1 MSQYR
6 PLYRKKAEVQ
16 REEETVAI
24 QNIVSQESNLQGMRK
39 YIATRLGVSQDRSE
53 AEIPAQKEMY
63 CNTQDCIAR
72 LAREEILELRR
83 TCIAIQNIVSQDILL
98 RRGGHAQRYI
108 KSCCKTQL

>member
-6 PLYRKKAEVQ
+6 PLYRRKAEVQ

-24 QNIVSQESNLQGMRK
+24 QNIVSQESNLQGRRK

-53 AEIPAQKEMY
+53 AEIPAQKKMS

-72 LAREEILELRR
+72 LAREEILELR
-83 TCIAIQNIVSQDILL
+83 TCIAIQNIVSQYILL

-108 KSCCKTQL
+108 KSCCNL